1 MLEIV
6 WAFIRGARNIFIPI
20 GTGILGFLIGLVVF
34 GWWLTPVEWQGAV
47 AYDLITIPKR
57 LYIENAAIGYET
69 NRDAE
74 RVKSAFSDWANNTEK
89 RGDLFTM
96 LCQPNWSTPYANTFK
111 AMSLELGQDCNTY
124 AVEAPDEGTSWT
136 TCLLGLLLLVVVGAA
151 GALAYMRFMSSDDI
165 GSFDFKPTKPV
176 VMPTEAQP
184 TSDSGDSMEGFVPI
198 ASYRTSFSIGQDA
211 FDDSFAIENANGDFL
226 GECGVG
232 ISESIGSGS
241 PRKITAFEVWLFDKS
256 DIRTITKIGLSNHAY
271 NNDVIRAK
279 LQSKGDAVL
288 AGDGEV
294 IALETKDLIINAK
307 ISGLQYGDDPGLP
320 QNSYFNHFTIELS
333 AWAKEGAGGGGD
345 GMDFSDF

>member
-20 GTGILGFLIGLVVF
+20 GTAILGFLIGLVVF
-34 GWWLTPVEWQGAV
+34 GWWLTPVEWTGAGPQE
-47 AYDLITIPKR
+47 LLPTPQR
-57 LYIENAAIGYET
+57 LFIENAAIVYANT
-69 NRDAE
+69 NDAE
-74 RVKSAFSDWANNTEK
+74 RAKLAFAVWLNDEEKSGN
-89 RGDLFTM
+89 LFNQ
-96 LCQPNWSTPYANTFK
+96 LCEFQTQNPYANQLQ
-111 AMSLELGQDCNTY
+111 ALSLALGTDCNAY
-124 AVEAPDEGTSWT
+124 DPPVVDEGTSWT

-151 GALAYMRFMSSDDI
+151 GALAYMRFMSSGDI

-176 VMPTEAQP
+176 VVPDAP
-184 TSDSGDSMEGFVPI
+184 PSNDSGDSMEGFVPI

-256 DIRTITKIGLSNHAY
+256 DIRTITKIGLSDHAY

-345 GMDFSDF
+345 GMDFNDF

>member
-20 GTGILGFLIGLVVF
+20 GTGILGFFIGLVVF
-34 GWWLTPVEWQGAV
+34 GWWLTPVEWTGAGPQ
-47 AYDLITIPKR
+47 DLIGSAQQKF
-57 LYIENAAIGYET
+57 IENAAIAYSSNGDAQRVTDAFNSWT
-69 NRDAE
+69 NSE
-74 RVKSAFSDWANNTEK
+74 EK
-89 RGDLFTM
+89 RDLLFTN
-96 LCQPNWSTPYANTFK
+96 LCQPSWQSPYANLF
-111 AMSLELGQDCNTY
+111 APMALALGTDCTTY
-124 AVEAPDEGTSWT
+124 QVPVVDEGSSWM
-136 TCLLGLLLLVVVGAA
+136 TCLLGLLLIVVVGAA
-151 GALAYMRFMSSDDI
+151 GALAYMRFMSSGDI
-165 GSFDFKPTKPV
+165 GSFDFKPNKPV
-176 VMPTEAQP
+176 VVPDAPP
-184 TSDSGDSMEGFVPI
+184 TSDTGDSMEGFVPI

-256 DIRTITKIGLSNHAY
+256 DIRTITKIGLSDHAY

-345 GMDFSDF
+345 GMDFNDF

>member
-20 GTGILGFLIGLVVF
+20 GTGILGFIIGLVVF
-34 GWWLTPVEWQGAV
+34 GWWLTPVEWTGAGPQ
-47 AYDLITIPKR
+47 DLIGSAQQ
-57 LYIENAAIGYET
+57 LYIENAAIAYNANG
-69 NRDAE
+69 DAG
-74 RVKSAFSDWANNTEK
+74 RVENAFKSWLDNEEQRPF
-89 RGDLFTM
+89 LFKH
-96 LCQPNWSTPYANTFK
+96 LCEPYWQSPYTDFDAL
-111 AMSLELGQDCNTY
+111 SLALGTDCNSNY
-124 AVEAPDEGTSWT
+124 QAPAVDEGTSWT

-151 GALAYMRFMSSDDI
+151 GALAYMRFMSSGDI

-176 VMPTEAQP
+176 VVPDAP
-184 TSDSGDSMEGFVPI
+184 PSNDSGDSMEGFVPI

-256 DIRTITKIGLSNHAY
+256 DIRTITKIGLSDHAY

-345 GMDFSDF
+345 GMDFNDF